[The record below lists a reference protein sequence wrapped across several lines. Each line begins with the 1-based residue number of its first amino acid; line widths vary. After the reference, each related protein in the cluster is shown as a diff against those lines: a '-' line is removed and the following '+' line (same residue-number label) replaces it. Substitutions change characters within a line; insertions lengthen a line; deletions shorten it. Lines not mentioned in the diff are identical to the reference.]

1 MFCVRRGE
9 EKKKKTK
16 IKLRI
21 GPHFVQKWKKKEG
34 SIERVLL
41 SRECGVLK
49 TEVGT
54 EIKRGAGTFLTVTTV
69 QRQEEHGAPTLRQRE
84 PDKDAPLH

>member
-1 MFCVRRGE
+1 M
-9 EKKKKTK
+9 
-16 IKLRI
+16 
-21 GPHFVQKWKKKEG
+21 
-34 SIERVLL
+34 LL

-69 QRQEEHGAPTLRQRE
+69 QRQEEHGAPTLCQRE
-84 PDKDAPLH
+84 PDKDASLH